1 MDDKELFEKFLQKCY
16 RFLSLRNRSEK
27 EIRDYL
33 KKKTAKYKL
42 SEPKNIIDKV
52 VTALKEEKLIDDKN
66 FITWWVDQ
74 RSYFKPKGLFV
85 LKQELLQKGINR
97 DLIDQYFEENK
108 IDELSLAKI
117 ALQKKVKV
125 LKELKK
131 EERYQKAISFL
142 VRRGFSFETAN
153 KVVRIIL

>member
-1 MDDKELFEKFLQKCY
+1 MGDKELFEKLLQKCY
-16 RFLSLRNRSEK
+16 RFISLRNRTEK
-27 EIRDYL
+27 EIKDYL
-33 KKKTAKYKL
+33 SKKAQRYKIQNPNEL
-42 SEPKNIIDKV
+42 IDKV
-52 VTALKEEKLIDDKN
+52 VQQLKEEGLIDDKK
-66 FITWWVDQ
+66 FIEWWVEQ
-74 RSYFKPKGLFV
+74 RSYFKPKGTFI

-153 KVVRIIL
+153 KVVQIIF